1 MAVLSLERVPAPAK
15 LNLFLHIVGRRSDGY
30 HLLQSV
36 FTFVDLCDYLDFQ
49 RRDDGVI
56 TRAGQSLAGL
66 SEDDDLIIQAARL
79 LQRATGTHFGATIAC
94 DKRIPAGAGLGGGSS
109 NAATTLIAL
118 NRLWQTGLSRTQL
131 MQLGVQLGAD
141 VPVFIFGQSA
151 FAQGIGEQLQA
162 ITLPNLSYLLI
173 KPDVFVS
180 TPAIFQDQ
188 GLTRDSKPVII
199 TDFTDSLIS
208 IDPQK
213 NHSVL
218 FFGENV
224 LETVACKQAPEIK
237 TLLQGL
243 RKNDLHA
250 RMTGSGSCV
259 FVGFKDKEQATRQN
273 SYLSGIILHGQPTMQ
288 MPPDRWVV
296 NGLNTHPLYTWLKEF
311 GD

>member
-1 MAVLSLERVPAPAK
+1 
-15 LNLFLHIVGRRSDGY
+15 
-30 HLLQSV
+30 V

-188 GLTRDSKPVII
+188 GLTRDSKPV
-199 TDFTDSLIS
+199 
-208 IDPQK
+208 
-213 NHSVL
+213 
-218 FFGENV
+218 
-224 LETVACKQAPEIK
+224 
-237 TLLQGL
+237 
-243 RKNDLHA
+243 
-250 RMTGSGSCV
+250 
-259 FVGFKDKEQATRQN
+259 
-273 SYLSGIILHGQPTMQ
+273 
-288 MPPDRWVV
+288 
-296 NGLNTHPLYTWLKEF
+296 
-311 GD
+311 